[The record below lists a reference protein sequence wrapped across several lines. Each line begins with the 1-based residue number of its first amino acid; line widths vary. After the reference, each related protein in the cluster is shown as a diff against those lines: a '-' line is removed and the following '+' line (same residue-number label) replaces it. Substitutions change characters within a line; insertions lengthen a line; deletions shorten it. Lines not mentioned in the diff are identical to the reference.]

1 MAVDE
6 NLAEIENGSNAP
18 GTERIRPTRWALF
31 AASFTTFSLL
41 YFVQSLLPIY
51 SDYFGISAAQASLAL
66 SSTTGIMAVALLFSG
81 VLSDRIGRKPI
92 MLASLFASTVLTFL
106 MVFSPNWA
114 TLVAIRFAMGISL
127 CGVQAVAMAYLAEE
141 IEPVS
146 LGATMGL
153 FISGGALGG
162 LFGRLFVSA
171 LADATGWREATLA
184 MAVIALVASVF
195 FARSLP
201 PSRNFQPQ
209 QLRIGQLASSAKKIL
224 RDPVLLKLIATG
236 FLLMGAFVTTFNYMT
251 YRLVEAP
258 FNLSHSM
265 VGLVFLVYLTG
276 MSGSASIGNLA
287 SRRNRGSVLF
297 CVLVLLLAGIVLT
310 LSDNLLVVI
319 IGLALL
325 TFAFFSGHSI
335 ASSWTSSRATQS
347 RALAASLYLFAYYQ
361 GSSLLGTGGGYLWQ
375 SWGWSGVVV
384 LTSGLTIVAGLIS
397 IGLTRNYTRKD

>member
-1 MAVDE
+1 MLFYNFDYFSQNPLAIFQVWKGGMAFHGALVGCGVAIWVFARRSGFNPWSTADLCTASVPIGLFFGRIA
-6 NLAEIENGSNAP
+6 NFINAELYG
-18 GTERIRPTRWALF
+18 RPWDGPWSMVFPTDPLQVPRHPSQLYEAALEGVALF
-31 AASFTTFSLL
+31 TILFFATRK
-41 YFVQSLLPIY
+41 
-51 SDYFGISAAQASLAL
+51 FG
-66 SSTTGIMAVALLFSG
+66 
-81 VLSDRIGRKPI
+81 
-92 MLASLFASTVLTFL
+92 FL
-106 MVFSPNWA
+106 KRP
-114 TLVAIRFAMGISL
+114 
-127 CGVQAVAMAYLAEE
+127 
-141 IEPVS
+141 
-146 LGATMGL
+146 GATMGL